1 MEYVYYRNKDGSQ
14 SYQKQHQDLVFK
26 IIWCIIVVFCTG
38 ASGNSF
44 CWNDNLVL
52 HKFNRNIYV
61 DGLGHVFDRGLFD
74 VNDEMKEVVQYL
86 SDDGYYS
93 FHVYFSSQFIPY
105 IYKSGMRVGTLQWAG
120 ILGSWY
126 LLDETMDHLTGDR
139 DKNSSILHTQPASK
153 KENIDRR
160 PLQGLD
166 PRKGGECPYLLNR
179 YLCITVNLN

>member
-1 MEYVYYRNKDGSQ
+1 MPLGIRSVGMVTWY
-14 SYQKQHQDLVFK
+14 F
-26 IIWCIIVVFCTG
+26 I
-38 ASGNSF
+38 NSM
-44 CWNDNLVL
+44 VL
-52 HKFNRNIYV
+52 YLFV
-61 DGLGHVFDRGLFD
+61 DGLGHVFERGPFD
-74 VNDEMKEVVQYL
+74 ANVELREVAQQVEN
-86 SDDGYYS
+86 DGYYYVPV
-93 FHVYFSSQFIPY
+93 HFSSQFIPY
-105 IYKSGMRVGTLQWAG
+105 IYKSTMRVATLQWAG